1 MTNVTLKGNFY
12 LAIENEIHTATQ
24 RAKQTFC
31 FHDTKPTENVAD
43 RKINT
48 RCLASVL

>member
-1 MTNVTLKGNFY
+1 MTNGTLKGIFY

-43 RKINT
+43 HKINT
-48 RCLASVL
+48 RCPTNVL